1 MTSLSDDELEYLSP
15 SFDPSTLVVP
25 RLRAILVSRDIPYPA
40 SAKKAQ
46 LIEIFNQQ
54 LVPKSREILAART
67 RMRRTSKGITDVP
80 SSQESTIDG
89 DTETEAIL
97 APPVSVP
104 SRRTTRS
111 LRASTEDSADGPVA
125 TRRTPG
131 RPATKHPRT
140 SDTEAGPEADT
151 KRPPVR
157 KTRKSET
164 TPTVKI
170 EEPDSRDARPPLP
183 GSVFSSDNPFQSG
196 SSPPAASESRRK
208 SSGSRSNQRQSSSG
222 RRKTDGIVVGDAVR
236 VKYED
241 GTVVPSSKTFEVP
254 ISRLS
259 QKKAKERMQ
268 ENTEPGEEFTPE
280 EQLELVRERAANGEV
295 DILPPRRNKRPK
307 KSSGASKSAPWVIL
321 STILTG
327 YAIWWRQEKIQVG
340 YCGIGKTPTAL
351 GEATLPEWVSDW
363 ASILQPQCEL
373 CPPHAFCYANMEVRC
388 EENYVLKSHP
398 LSLGG
403 LVPLQPSCEPDG
415 EKVRKIKT
423 VADRAIIELRE
434 RRAHWEC
441 GDLTE
446 SDGKKATSVEIEE
459 PSLKAAVSQK
469 RRKGMSDGEFEEL
482 WKGALGEII
491 DRDEVTSD
499 IDG

>member
-1 MTSLSDDELEYLSP
+1 MASLSDDELEYLSP

-25 RLRAILVSRDIPYPA
+25 RLRAILVSHDIPYPS

-46 LIEIFNQQ
+46 LIEIFNEQ
-54 LVPKSREILAART
+54 LVPKSRKILAART
-67 RMRRTSKGITDVP
+67 RMRRTSKGITDMP
-80 SSQESTIDG
+80 SSQESNIDG
-89 DTETEAIL
+89 DTETESML
-97 APPVSVP
+97 PPVSTS
-104 SRRTTRS
+104 SRRTMRS
-111 LRASTEDSADGPVA
+111 VRASTEDSADIPVP

-140 SDTEAGPEADT
+140 SDSEAGPEADT

-170 EEPDSRDARPPLP
+170 EEPESRDTRPPLP

-196 SSPPAASESRRK
+196 SSPPAPSESRRK
-208 SSGSRSNQRQSSSG
+208 SAGTRSIQRQSSSG
-222 RRKTDGIVVGDAVR
+222 RRKTDGVVSGEAV
-236 VKYED
+236 KHED

-254 ISRLS
+254 MSRLT
-259 QKKAKERMQ
+259 QKKAKERLQ
-268 ENTEPGEEFTPE
+268 ETTEPGEEFTPE

-307 KSSGASKSAPWVIL
+307 KSSRISSSAPWVIL
-321 STILTG
+321 TTILMG
-327 YAIWWRQEKIQVG
+327 YAVWWRQEKIQVG
-340 YCGIGKTPTAL
+340 YCGIGKSSTAL
-351 GEATLPEWVSDW
+351 TDANIPEWASDW
-363 ASILQPQCEL
+363 ATVLQPQCEP
-373 CPPHAFCYANMEVRC
+373 CPPHAFCYADMEVKC
-388 EENYVLKSHP
+388 EENFVLKSHP

-403 LVPLQPSCEPDG
+403 LVPLPPSCEPDG
-415 EKVRKIKT
+415 EKVRKIKA
-423 VADRAIIELRE
+423 VADKAIIELRE

-469 RRKGMSDGEFEEL
+469 RRKGMTDSEFEEL